1 MELSESMIESKIQTI
16 RARINQVDNE
26 KMIAIAVWEEKRNL
40 LYDEL
45 GYWQECQR
53 VEREDKQN
61 AND

>member
-1 MELSESMIESKIQTI
+1 MEITESMIDSKIQTI
-16 RARINQVDNE
+16 RARINQVDND

-53 VEREDKQN
+53 AEKEDKQ
-61 AND
+61 DVRK